1 MTPARAAT
9 YLVGAVLLAAW
20 LASAAGVVRSQIPP
34 VYRAAADSTRLDAV
48 VLDVQSQASRLRQ
61 RLARAP
67 SPRAALRNP
76 FSFDTPRGVPGP
88 KQAPSTKVA
97 ALPVLLPVPEPVLTL
112 IGIAEEGATRTAMVE
127 SGEELLM
134 ATEGQVLAGRYRV
147 GKVGLDA
154 VELVDVVSGA
164 TRRLVLRSP
173 ALLP

>member
-34 VYRAAADSTRLDAV
+34 VYRASADSTQRDAV

-67 SPRAALRNP
+67 SPRAAVRNP
-76 FSFDTPRGVPGP
+76 FSFNPRPNVPGA
-88 KQAPSTKVA
+88 KQARPTLIVA
-97 ALPVLLPVPEPVLTL
+97 PADNSAVPEPVLTL
-112 IGIAEEGATRTAMVE
+112 IGVAEEGAARTAMVQ

-147 GKVGLDA
+147 GKVGWDA
-154 VELVDVVSGA
+154 VELVDVVTGA

>member
-1 MTPARAAT
+1 MTPARAAA

-20 LASAAGVVRSQIPP
+20 LASAAGVVRSQNPP
-34 VYRAAADSTRLDAV
+34 VYRASADSTQLDAV

-76 FSFDTPRGVPGP
+76 FSFNSRVSVPGAKP
-88 KQAPSTKVA
+88 
-97 ALPVLLPVPEPVLTL
+97 ALPTLIVAPGATPPVSEPALTL
-112 IGIAEEGATRTAMVE
+112 IGIAEDGAVRTAMVE

-147 GKVGLDA
+147 GKVGSDA
-154 VELVDVVSGA
+154 VDLVDVVTGA

>member
-1 MTPARAAT
+1 MTPLRAAT

-20 LASAAGVVRSQIPP
+20 FASAAGVVRSQIPP
-34 VYRAAADSTRLDAV
+34 VYRASADSTQLDAV

-76 FSFDTPRGVPGP
+76 FSFNTRASAPAA
-88 KQAPSTKVA
+88 KQARPTLIIA
-97 ALPVLLPVPEPVLTL
+97 PVDNSPAPEPVLTL
-112 IGIAEEGATRTAMVE
+112 IGVAEEGAVRTAMVE

-134 ATEGQVLAGRYRV
+134 ATEGQVLAGHYRV
-147 GKVGLDA
+147 GKVGSDA
-154 VELVDVVSGA
+154 VELVDIVSGA

-173 ALLP
+173 